1 MSEVRDPRLSGMPT
15 NRVWAVLICLS
26 GWALVATG
34 GSVQAAAQNSRYVF
48 QPGQGTV
55 VQTGGFAGV
64 HWTYSVTGQ
73 FLLAVDRAAGTASF
87 VQVDANAVDDSPYKR
102 TLDVNQVFHMT
113 SLLGT
118 VVDDATLSFMGMAD
132 NGNLI
137 QITATLQGEA
147 IRLAGQ
153 TIPPAGSADYF
164 VYSLDAIGQRKY
176 GGGAGD
182 PNDPYR
188 IATAA
193 DLMALGQTPGDYGK
207 HFILTASIDLDPN
220 LAGRKRFDNAVIAAD
235 VNQANEAWRFY
246 GTGFSGVLDGNEHTI
261 SNLTI
266 KGKGTL
272 GLFGVLASAAEV
284 RDLGVVDVNIVGS
297 CDCVGGLAG
306 SNGWM
311 AGTPGG
317 RVTRCFSTGTVH
329 GKGSVGGLVGANL
342 GTLDSCYAQ
351 GTVSGSSGVGGLL
364 GSNDVILT
372 AGGPVA
378 GKVRRCYST
387 AGVTGLEAAGGLV
400 GNNGCV
406 DIGKQDPILACA
418 EVTDSFWDT
427 QTSGQ
432 AASAGGTGKAT
443 AAMQTAGTFL
453 AAGWDFVGE
462 TANGT
467 TEIWWINEG
476 KDYPRFWWQ
485 AAKAVRLPVIE
496 LDLTSFDTQIASG
509 VILVDFYATW
519 CPHCTA
525 QAPVLEEVADRLLG
539 RAGVGKLDI
548 DKVNAVAKRY
558 SVTAIPTLIVFQDG
572 IAVKRFV
579 GETSADV
586 LVSAILAAV
595 DSLGKPTQ

>member
-1 MSEVRDPRLSGMPT
+1 MTRD
-15 NRVWAVLICLS
+15 RVWAVLVCFS

-34 GSVQAAAQNSRYVF
+34 GSAKAAVQNSRYLF
-48 QPGQGTV
+48 QAGQAAV

-64 HWTYSVTGQ
+64 HRTYSVTGQ
-73 FLLAVDRAAGTASF
+73 FLLAVDRAAGIASF
-87 VQVDANAVDDSPYKR
+87 VQVDANAIDDSPYNR
-102 TLDVNQVFHMT
+102 TLDVNQVFDMT
-113 SLLGT
+113 SLRGT
-118 VVDDATLSFMGMAD
+118 VVDDTTLSFMGMAD
-132 NGNLI
+132 NGSLI

-153 TIPPAGSADYF
+153 TTPPANSADYF
-164 VYSLDAIGQRKY
+164 LFSLDAVGQRKY

-193 DLMALGQTPGDYGK
+193 DLITLGQTPGDYDR
-207 HFILTASIDLDPN
+207 HFTLTTNIDLDPN
-220 LAGRKRFDNAVIAAD
+220 LAGQKVFDNAVIAAD
-235 VNQANEAWRFY
+235 VNQANEAWRFD
-246 GTGFSGVLDGNEHTI
+246 GTGFSGVFDGNEHTI

-272 GLFGVLASAAEV
+272 GLFGVLASSAEV

-297 CDCVGGLAG
+297 CDRIGGLAG

-317 RVTRCFSTGTVH
+317 RVTRCYSTGIVR
-329 GKGSVGGLVGANL
+329 GSGSVGGLVGANL

-351 GTVSGSSGVGGLL
+351 GTVSGSTGVGGLL

-372 AGGPVA
+372 TSGPVA

-406 DIGKQDPILACA
+406 DIGKQDPTLACA
-418 EVTDSFWDT
+418 EVTASFWDA

-432 AASAGGTGKAT
+432 AASAGGAGKGT
-443 AAMQTAGTFL
+443 AEMQTAGTFL

-467 TEIWWINEG
+467 ADLWRINEG

-485 AAKAVRLPVIE
+485 AAEAVRLPVVE
-496 LDLTSFDTQIASG
+496 LDLTSFDTQIARG

-595 DSLGKPTQ
+595 DSLGNPTQ